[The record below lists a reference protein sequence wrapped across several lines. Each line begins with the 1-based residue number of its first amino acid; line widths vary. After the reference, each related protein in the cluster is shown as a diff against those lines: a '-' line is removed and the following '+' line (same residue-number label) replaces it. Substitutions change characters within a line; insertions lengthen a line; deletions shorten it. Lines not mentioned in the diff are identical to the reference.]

1 MVGVL
6 MYFAGLDI
14 GTTMVKAVVFD
25 LEGKPINEAHREYD
39 LIYPKPGWREL
50 DSDLVWKRTKEVLT
64 TIGSWDGSGDI
75 KGLSVS
81 VQGEAVAPI
90 SRDGKALH
98 NSIVTFDNRTIPQT
112 EWWAR
117 ELGKEK
123 IYSITGQ
130 PLHPMTTLSKMM
142 WIRDNLPRIFEK
154 TWKFLCYEDIFFHW
168 LGLEPVIDYSLA
180 SRTMAFDVVK
190 KEWSHTMLDAAKLD
204 RDLLPDARPSGEVV
218 GELDSK
224 AAGELGLP
232 KGMALVTGGHDQ
244 PCSALGGGIV
254 RPRIAVD
261 STGTVECV
269 TPAMDKP
276 LLTRTMLESNFP
288 CYCHVKRGMYVTL
301 AFHFGAG
308 SVLKWYRDNL
318 AQDEVRRAREE
329 GVSPYKLLDRE
340 AAKGPVNVYLLPHF
354 VGTGTPYLDPR
365 SKGALLGLTTSTT
378 KAEIY
383 KAIIDGITYETRMNL
398 DRLCKCGVDVEELR
412 AIGGG
417 ATSSIWPQIKADIL
431 EKKIV
436 RLAVSEAGC
445 LGAAI
450 LAATAVGQYRDVD
463 QGVKAAVKR
472 VDEFRPNPK
481 SVKLYREH
489 FETYR
494 GIYEAV
500 KHISWQIPG

>member
-1 MVGVL
+1 

-25 LEGKPINEAHREYD
+25 LEGNPVSEAHREYD
-39 LIYPKPGWREL
+39 LVYPKPGWREL
-50 DSDLVWKRTKEVLT
+50 DSNLVRKRTGEVLA
-64 TIGSWDGSGDI
+64 TIGRWEGSREI
-75 KGLSVS
+75 KALSVS

-90 SRDGKALH
+90 SKEGKALH

-112 EWWAR
+112 EWWAK

-130 PLHPMTTLSKMM
+130 PLHPMTTLSKIM

-154 TWKFLCYEDIFFHW
+154 TWKFLCYEDMFFHW
-168 LGLEPVIDYSLA
+168 MGLDPVIDYSLA

-190 KEWSHTMLDAAKLD
+190 KQWSNTMLDAARLD
-204 RDLLPDARPSGEVV
+204 RDLLADARPSGEVV

-224 AAGELGLP
+224 TARRFGLP
-232 KGMALVTGGHDQ
+232 RGMALVTGGHDQ

-254 RPRIAVD
+254 RPKIAVD

-269 TPAMDKP
+269 TPAMERP
-276 LLTRTMLESNFP
+276 LLTKKMLESNFP

-318 AQDEVRRAREE
+318 AQDEVRRAKEE
-329 GVSPYKLLDRE
+329 GINPYKLLDRE
-340 AAKGPVNVYLLPHF
+340 AAKGPVNVYVLPHF

-365 SKGALLGLTTSTT
+365 SKGAFLGLTTSTT
-378 KAEIY
+378 KPEIY
-383 KAIIDGITYETRMNL
+383 KAIIDGITYETKVNL
-398 DRLCKCGVDVEELR
+398 DRLEKCGVHVEELR

-436 RLAVSEAGC
+436 RLAVAEAGC

-450 LAATAVGQYRDVD
+450 LAATAVGQYPDVD
-463 QGVKAAVKR
+463 KGVDAAVRR
-472 VDEFRPNPK
+472 VDEFQPNPE
-481 SVKLYREH
+481 SVKIYREH
-489 FETYR
+489 FK
-494 GIYEAV
+494 IYKSIYDAV
-500 KHISWQIPG
+500 KRISWQIPG